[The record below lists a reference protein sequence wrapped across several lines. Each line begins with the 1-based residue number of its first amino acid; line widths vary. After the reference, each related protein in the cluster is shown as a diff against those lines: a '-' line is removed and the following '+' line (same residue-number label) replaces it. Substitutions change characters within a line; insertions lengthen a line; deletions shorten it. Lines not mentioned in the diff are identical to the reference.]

1 MADFYQ
7 YQDYGAEGV
16 PDLVRQFVVYFY
28 RHIRWA
34 GCFILRLSPGCTH
47 EVLKV
52 RLGLQRAQRS
62 RDLLHV

>member
-28 RHIRWA
+28 RHIRW
-34 GCFILRLSPGCTH
+34 
-47 EVLKV
+47 V
-52 RLGLQRAQRS
+52 R
-62 RDLLHV
+62 HV